1 MSVSQRLSGELPLYA
16 LNCQAQGVTIM
27 LQVELKR
34 YMASDIQVEKSNE
47 EHQARPALSQGVL
60 LGLLAVT
67 AISAFVYFNGLGNL
81 PLFNP
86 DEALY
91 AEPAREMIVTG
102 EYITTLLNYVVRFT
116 KPPLCIWAMAGCYQ
130 IFGVNEFAARFFGA
144 ACAVVLV
151 AITYLTMARYISL
164 RAAIFGSL
172 TLASAPLFVFTA
184 REAITDMPLS
194 LFGAGTQLA
203 FFHASQSNFQ
213 RRGALY
219 LGYVLIGL
227 AVMTKG
233 PVGLVLPVA
242 ILLAWHTIKGDLW
255 SAFRSYQ
262 PLIGALI
269 VAVIAL
275 PWFVTEIY
283 ITKGAYFQEFI
294 IRENFQRFTTVVDAH
309 KQPVYY
315 HLLAMLG
322 GFFPWTVYLPQAIV
336 ASLAGYLSA
345 LRGAR
350 SAGPGIDSGSTL
362 GFDSLASSEL
372 RGAGMA
378 LLPTSLRGL
387 LTCSRNYIEALDVSG
402 RLALYSILWA
412 TITLVFFS
420 ASVSK
425 LLPYTL
431 PAFPALAI
439 LVGCELERC
448 LSRQSAFK
456 RLGLPLLV
464 VMLVYAAASLVAPVV
479 AARLRDAPEGLIA
492 LISAYGSAQAV
503 VVLLSIL
510 SFKLDRKITGLTIMT
525 VGTAFLLVV
534 HSGHI
539 LPVLSN
545 KWEGPLPKFAHFAGQ
560 STDPLIVF
568 DMRKPGVPFYARKQ
582 VENINNFD
590 LLTTRLKQVP
600 QAYILVK
607 VKNMP
612 LFKDMAGIKTVDSEG
627 DFALLRYGAGK

>member
-1 MSVSQRLSGELPLYA
+1 MSVPQRLSGEMALYA
-16 LNCQAQGVTIM
+16 LSCQAQAVTIM
-27 LQVELKR
+27 LQVEAKR
-34 YMASDIQVEKSNE
+34 YMASDIQVEKANE
-47 EHQARPALSQGVL
+47 QNQDQSARSPGVL

-67 AISAFVYFNGLGNL
+67 AIAAFVYFNGLGNL

-151 AITYLTMARYISL
+151 AITYLSMARCISL

-203 FFHASQSNFQ
+203 FFHASQSKFE

-255 SAFRSYQ
+255 LAFKSYQ

-275 PWFVTEIY
+275 PWFATEIY

-294 IRENFQRFTTVVDAH
+294 IRENFQRFTAVVDAH

-322 GFFPWTVYLPQAIV
+322 GFFPWTVYLPQAMV
-336 ASLAGYLSA
+336 ATLAGYFIA
-345 LRGAR
+345 LRGAN
-350 SAGPGIDSGSTL
+350 STGTIAATSSSSEISGPGI
-362 GFDSLASSEL
+362 
-372 RGAGMA
+372 A
-378 LLPTSLRGL
+378 LLPANVRGL
-387 LTCSRNYIEALDVSG
+387 LTRSRDYIEALDVSG
-402 RLALYSILWA
+402 RLALYCILWA

-439 LVGCELERC
+439 LVGCEFERC
-448 LSRQSAFK
+448 LNRQSAFK
-456 RLGLPLLV
+456 RLALPLLV
-464 VMLVYAAASLVAPVV
+464 VMLVYAAASLVAPIV

-510 SFKLDRKITGLTIMT
+510 AFKLRQQLAGLTIMT

-534 HSGHI
+534 HTGHI
-539 LPVLSN
+539 LPVLSQ
-545 KWEGPLPKFAHFAGQ
+545 KWEGPLPKFANFAGQ
-560 STDPLIVF
+560 SADPLIVF

-590 LLTTRLKQVP
+590 LLTIRLKQVP

-627 DFALLRYGAGK
+627 DFALLRYSAGK

>member
-1 MSVSQRLSGELPLYA
+1 
-16 LNCQAQGVTIM
+16 M
-27 LQVELKR
+27 LQVEPKR

-47 EHQARPALSQGVL
+47 AQPAQPALRPGVL
-60 LGLLAVT
+60 LGLVAVT
-67 AISAFVYFNGLGNL
+67 VISAFVYFNGLGSL

-91 AEPAREMIVTG
+91 AEPAREMLVTG

-151 AITYLTMARYISL
+151 AITYLTMVRYISL

-203 FFHASQSNFQ
+203 FFHASQSNFK

-242 ILLAWHTIKGDLW
+242 ILLAWHTVKGDLW
-255 SAFRSYQ
+255 SAFKSYQ
-262 PLIGALI
+262 PLIGAVI
-269 VAVIAL
+269 VAAIAL

-294 IRENFQRFTTVVDAH
+294 VRENFQRFTTVVDAH

-322 GFFPWTVYLPQAIV
+322 GFFPWTVYLPQAMV

-345 LRGAR
+345 LKGSRANSDALD
-350 SAGPGIDSGSTL
+350 SATASADISGPGI
-362 GFDSLASSEL
+362 AV
-372 RGAGMA
+372 
-378 LLPTSLRGL
+378 LPASLRGL
-387 LTCSRNYIEALDVSG
+387 LTRSRNYIESLDVSG
-402 RLALYSILWA
+402 RLALYCIFWA

-439 LVGCELERC
+439 LVGCEFERC
-448 LSRQSAFK
+448 LSRQAAFK
-456 RLGLPLLV
+456 RLAFPLLA
-464 VMLVYAAASLVAPVV
+464 VMMVYAAASLVAPIV
-479 AARLRDAPEGLIA
+479 AARLRDAPAGLTA
-492 LISAYGSAQAV
+492 LISAYGAVQAV
-503 VVLLSIL
+503 VVLISIL
-510 SFKLDRKITGLTIMT
+510 AFKLNRKIAGLAIMT
-525 VGTAFLLVV
+525 VGTACMLVV
-534 HSGHI
+534 HTAHI
-539 LPVLSN
+539 LPVLSK
-545 KWEGPLPKFAHFAGQ
+545 KWEGPLPKLSRFAGQ
-560 STDPLIVF
+560 SSDPLIVF
-568 DMRKPGVPFYARKQ
+568 DMRKPGVPFYALKQ

-590 LLTTRLKQVP
+590 LLTVRLKQVP
-600 QAYILVK
+600 QAYILLK

-627 DFALLRYGAGK
+627 DFALLRYMALK

>member
-1 MSVSQRLSGELPLYA
+1 
-16 LNCQAQGVTIM
+16 M
-27 LQVELKR
+27 LLVEPKR

-47 EHQARPALSQGVL
+47 QHQARPALSPGVL
-60 LGLLAVT
+60 LGLIAVT

-102 EYITTLLNYVVRFT
+102 EYITTLRNYVVRFT

-151 AITYLTMARYISL
+151 AITYLTMVRYISL

-203 FFHASQSNFQ
+203 FFHASQSNFK

-262 PLIGALI
+262 PLVGALI

-294 IRENFQRFTTVVDAH
+294 IRENFQRFTAVVDAH

-322 GFFPWTVYLPQAIV
+322 GFFPWTVYVPQAIV
-336 ASLAGYLSA
+336 AALAAYFSA
-345 LRGAR
+345 LRGMS
-350 SAGPGIDSGSTL
+350 SAGSGFESGFTSGSDT
-362 GFDSLASSEL
+362 SASSSL
-372 RGAGMA
+372 MSGPGMS
-378 LLPTSLRGL
+378 LLPPSLRVL
-387 LTCSRNYIEALDVSG
+387 LTRSRNYIEALDVSG

-439 LVGCELERC
+439 LVGCEFERC

-464 VMLVYAAASLVAPVV
+464 VMLVYAAASLVAPIV

-503 VVLLSIL
+503 VVLLSML
-510 SFKLDRKITGLTIMT
+510 AFKLGRKIAGLTIMT

-560 STDPLIVF
+560 SSDPLIVF

-582 VENINNFD
+582 VENITNFD
-590 LLTTRLKQVP
+590 LLTIRLKQVP

-612 LFKDMAGIKTVDSEG
+612 LFKDMAGIKTADSEG
-627 DFALLRYGAGK
+627 DFALLRYSAQK

>member
-1 MSVSQRLSGELPLYA
+1 
-16 LNCQAQGVTIM
+16 M
-27 LQVELKR
+27 LQVEAKR

-47 EHQARPALSQGVL
+47 QNQDQSARSPGVL

-67 AISAFVYFNGLGNL
+67 SIAAFVYFNGLGNL

-102 EYITTLLNYVVRFT
+102 ECITTLLNYVVRFT

-151 AITYLTMARYISL
+151 AITYLSMTRYISL

-203 FFHASQSNFQ
+203 FFHASQSKFK

-242 ILLAWHTIKGDLW
+242 ILLAWHTIKGNLW
-255 SAFRSYQ
+255 SAFKSYQ

-294 IRENFQRFTTVVDAH
+294 IRENFQRFTAVVDSH

-322 GFFPWTVYLPQAIV
+322 GFFPWTVYLPQAMV
-336 ASLAGYLSA
+336 ATLAGYFIA
-345 LRGAR
+345 LRGANSTVTIAAR
-350 SAGPGIDSGSTL
+350 SSSSEISGPGI
-362 GFDSLASSEL
+362 
-372 RGAGMA
+372 A
-378 LLPTSLRGL
+378 LLPANVRGL
-387 LTCSRNYIEALDVSG
+387 LTRSRDYIEALDVSG
-402 RLALYSILWA
+402 RLALYCILWA

-439 LVGCELERC
+439 LVGCEFERC
-448 LSRQSAFK
+448 LNLQAAFK
-456 RLGLPLLV
+456 RLALPLLV
-464 VMLVYAAASLVAPVV
+464 VMLVYAAASLVAPIV

-510 SFKLDRKITGLTIMT
+510 AFKLRQQLAGLTIMT

-534 HSGHI
+534 HTGHI
-539 LPVLSN
+539 LPVLSQ
-545 KWEGPLPKFAHFAGQ
+545 KWEGPLPKFANFAGQ
-560 STDPLIVF
+560 SADPLIVF

-582 VENINNFD
+582 VENITNFD
-590 LLTTRLKQVP
+590 LLTIRLKQVP

-607 VKNMP
+607 VRNMP
-612 LFKDMAGIKTVDSEG
+612 LFKGTAGIKTVDSEG
-627 DFALLRYGAGK
+627 DFALLRYSAGK

>member
-1 MSVSQRLSGELPLYA
+1 
-16 LNCQAQGVTIM
+16 M
-27 LQVELKR
+27 LQVEPKR

-47 EHQARPALSQGVL
+47 AHSAQPALRPSVL

-67 AISAFVYFNGLGNL
+67 AISAFVYFNGLGSL

-91 AEPAREMIVTG
+91 AEPAREMLVTG

-151 AITYLTMARYISL
+151 AITYLTMVRYISL

-203 FFHASQSNFQ
+203 FFHASQSNFK

-242 ILLAWHTIKGDLW
+242 ILLAWHTVKGDLW
-255 SAFRSYQ
+255 SAFKSYQ

-269 VAVIAL
+269 VAAIAL

-294 IRENFQRFTTVVDAH
+294 VRENFQRFTTVVDAH

-322 GFFPWTVYLPQAIV
+322 GFFPWTAYLPQAMV
-336 ASLAGYLSA
+336 ASLAGYIVA
-345 LRGAR
+345 LRGQSVA
-350 SAGPGIDSGSTL
+350 PVDSKIA
-362 GFDSLASSEL
+362 F
-372 RGAGMA
+372 
-378 LLPTSLRGL
+378 LPAPLSNL
-387 LTCSRNYIEALDVSG
+387 LTRSRNYIESLDVSG
-402 RLALYSILWA
+402 RLALYCILWA

-439 LVGCELERC
+439 LVGCEFERC
-448 LSRQSAFK
+448 LSRQAAFK
-456 RLGLPLLV
+456 RLAFPLLA
-464 VMLVYAAASLVAPVV
+464 VMMVYAAASLVAPIV
-479 AARLRDAPEGLIA
+479 AARLRDAPEGLTA
-492 LISAYGSAQAV
+492 LISAYGAVQAV
-503 VVLLSIL
+503 VVLISIL
-510 SFKLDRKITGLTIMT
+510 AFKLNRKIAGLAIMT
-525 VGTAFLLVV
+525 VGTACMLVV
-534 HSGHI
+534 HTAHI
-539 LPVLSN
+539 LPVLSQ
-545 KWEGPLPKFAHFAGQ
+545 KWEGPLPKFSRFAGQ
-560 STDPLIVF
+560 SSDPLIVF
-568 DMRKPGVPFYARKQ
+568 DMRKPGVPFYALKQ

-590 LLTTRLKQVP
+590 LLTLRLKQVP

-627 DFALLRYGAGK
+627 DFALLRFMASK